1 MRRSV
6 VARARR
12 KRGREAP
19 RTNGAE
25 GSTARARTLPCLRN
39 AAMASLTA
47 RNIAAKA
54 ATTAARCEA
63 RGERSRATRPGARE
77 APRRKGGES
86 EKKKKKASNPPATRT
101 RILDLG
107 GVIFRVRFRGSVRFR
122 GERGPS
128 PFVRHLAHRRG
139 RSARRLRSLNC
150 VITKMYKCMSKI

>member
-86 EKKKKKASNPPATRT
+86 EKKKKASSPARH
-101 RILDLG
+101 RMQILDLG
-107 GVIFRVRFRGSVRFR
+107 GGVDLWVVFEARFGS
-122 GERGPS
+122 GESAVLP
-128 PFVRHLAHRRG
+128 
-139 RSARRLRSLNC
+139 RSSATSRTVAGARR
-150 VITKMYKCMSKI
+150 VV

>member
-12 KRGREAP
+12 ERGREAP

-86 EKKKKKASNPPATRT
+86 EKKKKKAPSRALGASFEISQLRDNKKINVCLKSERGAPPS
-101 RILDLG
+101 LPSLG
-107 GVIFRVRFRGSVRFR
+107 GLAARPRRMYIAARV
-122 GERGPS
+122 P
-128 PFVRHLAHRRG
+128 
-139 RSARRLRSLNC
+139 
-150 VITKMYKCMSKI
+150 